1 MSDIKIIT
9 EPSVVVIARQTIAA
23 EGLEFLRERHG
34 WTPGVN
40 HPAAEI
46 AVEVGGRSCYQSW
59 NRGRP
64 HDEHIKH
71 LITVGHGSVLEHA
84 VWTLLVEGI
93 SRSLSHEL
101 VRHRHLSPSQLSQR
115 YVDSAD
121 VAFVVPPLLMPAVW
135 NSACRGPRS
144 IRERETEPAY
154 CFWRDSCKAS
164 LAAYA
169 ELLARID
176 GIPDDLS
183 VKQKREAARA
193 VLPNCTETKIVLTG
207 NARAWR
213 NLIELRCSEAAD
225 AEFRRL
231 ACKVYK
237 VLLRESPNIFGDY
250 ARGETLP
257 DGTFSLTTDHR
268 KV

>member
-9 EPSVVVIARQTIAA
+9 KPSVVVIARQAISG
-23 EGLEFLRERHG
+23 EGLEFLANEHR
-34 WTPGVN
+34 WAPGS
-40 HPAAEI
+40 HSAAEI

-59 NRGRP
+59 NRGRS

-71 LITVGHGSVLEHA
+71 LIAVGHGSVLEHA
-84 VWTLLVEGI
+84 VWTLLVEGV

-101 VRHRHLSPSQLSQR
+101 VRHRHISPSQLSQR

-121 VAFVVPPLLMPAVW
+121 VAFVVPPLLMPA
-135 NSACRGPRS
+135 
-144 IRERETEPAY
+144 IRDGLARTSKDRETGPAY
-154 CFWRDSCKAS
+154 RRWHDSCKAS
-164 LAAYA
+164 LDAYVA
-169 ELLARID
+169 LLGHIEH
-176 GIPDDLS
+176 IPDDLS
-183 VKQKREAARA
+183 VKQKREAARSI
-193 VLPNCTETKIVLTG
+193 LPNCTETKLVLTG

-237 VLLRESPNIFGDY
+237 VLLRESENIFGDY
-250 ARGETLP
+250 VRDKSLP
-257 DGTFSLTTDHR
+257 DGTFSLTTEHR